1 MAHAYTPGLKV
12 TEYAVI
18 RRQRRLPIPG
28 RVLVERGQRVGPDA
42 VVAEASLPG
51 NPNTVNAA
59 AALGADPSDL
69 PHLMVKKVGDPVRKG
84 EVIARYRA
92 LFGLVS
98 SKCTSPVDGAVES
111 VSEVT
116 GQVIVREPPIPVQVR
131 AYLEGAVA
139 EVIPRE
145 GVVVESQGAFIQGI
159 FGVGG
164 ETYGEIQVVVANP
177 EEVLEASAIL
187 PAHRGKVLVGGS
199 LVTGAALRR
208 AVEVGARGVV
218 AGGIIDRDLIGFLGH
233 DIGVAITGHEDI
245 PITVIVTEGFG
256 QMTMAHR
263 TFELLQSLGGR
274 MASINGATQIRAGV
288 MRPEIVV
295 PVSRRPSAAARPA
308 AGSTSAGDAASGGR
322 ASAGD
327 AASSGLT
334 SAGQAGSGGVSQGLV
349 PGTRIRII
357 REPYFGR
364 LAHVTELPPELQV
377 IETEAKVRILH
388 ARLDSGELV
397 TVPRANVEIIED

>member
-12 TEYAVI
+12 SEYAVV

-28 RVLVERGQRVGPDA
+28 RVVVEQGQRVSPDT

-69 PHLMVKKVGDPVRKG
+69 PRLMVKKVGDAVKKG

-92 LFGLVS
+92 LLGLVS
-98 SKCTSPVDGAVES
+98 GTCTSPVDGTVES

-116 GQVIVREPPIPVQVR
+116 GQVVVREPPIPVQVR
-131 AYLEGAVA
+131 AYLEGVVT
-139 EVIPRE
+139 EVMPRE
-145 GVVVESQGAFIQGI
+145 GVVVEAEGAFIQGI

-164 ETYGEIQVVVANP
+164 ETYGAI
-177 EEVLEASAIL
+177 EVLAAGPDDVLDAPAIL
-187 PAHRGKVLVGGS
+187 PSHRGKVLVGGA

-208 AVEVGARGVV
+208 AAEVGARGVV
-218 AGGIIDRDLIGFLGH
+218 AGGIIDRDLVAFLGH

-256 QMTMAHR
+256 RMTMAHR
-263 TFELLQSLGGR
+263 TFELLQSLSGR
-274 MASINGATQIRAGV
+274 VASLNGATQIRAGV

-295 PVSRRPSAAARPA
+295 PVDRPRPPRAAAG
-308 AGSTSAGDAASGGR
+308 AGTGR
-322 ASAGD
+322 AGGVEPADAGGAGGAGPAD
-327 AASSGLT
+327 AG
-334 SAGQAGSGGVSQGLV
+334 AGEVSQGLV

-357 REPYFGR
+357 REPYFGQ

-377 IETEAKVRILH
+377 IETEAKVRILR
-388 ARLDSGELV
+388 ARLDSGLLV